1 MHQEGSFAAT
11 MISTSAKVLAAGVMD
26 RQSALDP
33 GMVPASGPAL
43 DELIRETELRLCHLA
58 QALACNRVILFTDHL
73 AWLKVWNASR
83 GISANALSVNLECM
97 VEELEDRLPEGPAS
111 LASAMMKSGISQF
124 LAAPSE
130 VSSYLEGDAPYVD
143 LARKFLLAVLESRET
158 DAFDLVMEAFAGG
171 ATITD
176 LHKHVLQR
184 VQVEMGRMWQMG
196 ETTIAEEHYCTGIVT
211 SLLAMMR
218 SKSDRATASGRR
230 VITANVNNE
239 THSIGI
245 QLVSQAFESQ
255 GWSVIGLGSN
265 TPVIAIA
272 EAVRDFGCDVIALS
286 VNIVL
291 YVRQTADLIA
301 TLRSHPLTANVP
313 ILVGGQP
320 FNLVDDLWKVVGA
333 DGFAS
338 SALDSPVVAE
348 RLACSSA

>member
-11 MISTSAKVLAAGVMD
+11 MISTSSKVLAAGVME
-26 RQSALDP
+26 RQSARNP
-33 GMVPASGPAL
+33 GMVPASGPDL

-58 QALACNRVILFTDHL
+58 QALACNRVALFTDHL

-83 GISANALSVNLECM
+83 GLSEQATQINLDCM
-97 VEELEDRLPEGPAS
+97 VEELEERLPEGPAN
-111 LASAMMKSGISQF
+111 LASAMLRMGISQYV
-124 LAAPSE
+124 AAPPE

-143 LARKFLLAVLESRET
+143 LARKFLLAVLESREA
-158 DAFDLVMEAFAGG
+158 DAFDLVMEAFSAG

-184 VQVEMGRMWQMG
+184 VQVEMGRMWQMA

-218 SKSDRATASGRR
+218 SKSGRQTPSGRR
-230 VITANVNNE
+230 VITANVSNE

-245 QLVSQAFESQ
+245 QLVSQAFESH

-272 EAVRDFGCDVIALS
+272 EAVRDFGSDVIALS
-286 VNIVL
+286 VNMVL

-301 TLRSHPLTANVP
+301 TLRAHPLTANVP

-320 FNLVDDLWKVVGA
+320 FNLVDDLWQVVGA

-338 SALDSPVVAE
+338 SALESPVVAE

>member
-11 MISTSAKVLAAGVMD
+11 MISTSSKVLAAGVME
-26 RQSALDP
+26 RQSCLDP

-43 DELIRETELRLCHLA
+43 DELIRETEIRLCHLA
-58 QALACNRVILFTDHL
+58 QALACNRVALFADHL

-83 GISANALSVNLECM
+83 GLPELATHVNLECM
-97 VEELEDRLPEGPAS
+97 VQELEARLPEGPGT
-111 LASAMMKSGISQF
+111 LASAMLKLGISQF
-124 LAAPSE
+124 EAAPSE
-130 VSSYLEGDAPYVD
+130 LPSYLEGDAPYVD
-143 LARKFLLAVLESRET
+143 LARKFLLAVLESREA
-158 DAFDLVMEAFAGG
+158 DAFDLVMAAFADG

-184 VQVEMGRMWQMG
+184 VQVEMGRMWQMA

-211 SLLAMMR
+211 SLLSMMR
-218 SKSDRATASGRR
+218 SKSERPTPNGRR
-230 VITANVNNE
+230 VITANVSNE

-245 QLVSQAFESQ
+245 QFVSQSFESH

-301 TLRSHPLTANVP
+301 TLREHPFTASVP

-320 FNLVDDLWKVVGA
+320 FNLVDDLWQVVGA

-338 SALDSPVVAE
+338 SALESPVVAE